1 LLRAYAIIER
11 LVSGNDLVLRLILA
25 FVDIMLHRRGP
36 EHLPSSKFLVWLLLV
51 VSVVVELAILFANE
65 GTMRTAA
72 VTLLV
77 ALLDVWFVWALL
89 RTFNRQR
96 RFLQTMS
103 ALLGAETIL
112 NVMGAPLVPLLNASA
127 AAATAAGG
135 EPQIT
140 LPLLLT
146 ALLGVWS
153 IDIAA
158 FVFARALERPYV
170 LCVAIMIGYALLIV
184 SLQTSLLPSVS

>member
-1 LLRAYAIIER
+1 
-11 LVSGNDLVLRLILA
+11 VLRLILA

-36 EHLPSSKFLVWLLLV
+36 EDLPSSKFLVWLLLAA
-51 VSVVVELAILFANE
+51 SVGVELAVLFAND
-65 GTMRTAA
+65 GSMRAAA
-72 VTLLV
+72 VSVLV
-77 ALLDVWFVWALL
+77 AALDVWFVWALL

-103 ALLGAETIL
+103 ALLGTETIL
-112 NVMGAPLVPLLNASA
+112 NLAGAPLVPLLSASA
-127 AAATAAGG
+127 AAST

-146 ALLGVWS
+146 ALLGIWS

-170 LCVAIMIGYALLIV
+170 LCVAIMLGYVLLIV
-184 SLQTSLLPSVS
+184 SLQTTLLAPVT